1 MAKAQKATSNGKGKT
16 ATKVTDNDNRPVS
29 AEDLAALGF
38 APEASKSLGGSKY
51 PTISV
56 EKIGFQIKSEAGIQ
70 APASFEGIIL
80 HEHPMRTF
88 YADKNAGNKP
98 PDCYS
103 VDGATG
109 SVYGA
114 CHTCPHRYQAVA
126 NAARAQGL
134 QKPAEE
140 WCRDKH
146 AVYVA
151 LEVGKPAYLLRLP
164 TMSLSRWQLFIQGLQ
179 SQGKHFAQVW
189 TTFSVTTRKNAGGIQ
204 YGEVNFLPGKPVALA
219 MLKEMAP
226 QAKMLREAQPAVA
239 QLPESVGSAAQDD
252 DKF

>member
-1 MAKAQKATSNGKGKT
+1 MAKAQKVNGKGKT
-16 ATKVTDNDNRPVS
+16 ATKATDNDNRPVS

-134 QKPAEE
+134 KQPAEE

-151 LEVGKPAYLLRLP
+151 LEPGKPAHLLRVP